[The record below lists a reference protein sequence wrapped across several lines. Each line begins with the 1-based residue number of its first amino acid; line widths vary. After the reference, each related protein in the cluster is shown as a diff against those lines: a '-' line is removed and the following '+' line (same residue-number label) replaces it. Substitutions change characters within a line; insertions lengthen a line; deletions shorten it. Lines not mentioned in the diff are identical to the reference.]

1 MAASRMRVAPHNLP
15 AELTSFIGR
24 EREIAQV
31 RAFLARTRLLTLTGA
46 GGAGKS
52 RLAVRVA
59 AEACADFPDGAWIVE
74 LAPLADPLPVPQVV
88 AAVLNVPEQP
98 GRPLNSTLVD
108 ALRLKSLLLVLDNC
122 EHVLEACAG
131 LTNELLRSCPDLRIL
146 ATSRLPLGVA
156 GETLWR
162 VPSLSLPDAGRPP
175 SADEIG
181 RSEAVRLFVERARA
195 GVPEFAVTSGN
206 APSLARLCH
215 HLDGMPLAIELAA
228 ARTKVLSVE
237 QIAAR
242 VDDRFRLLTGGTSTA
257 LPRHQTLLATM
268 DWSYN
273 LLADRERMLLRR
285 LSVFAGG
292 WTLEAAEAICGG
304 GGVEAGDVLDALGV
318 LVDNSLAT
326 AETQHGAARY
336 RALETVRQY
345 GRDRLVES
353 GEAGRVR
360 RRHREWHLRLAEGGD
375 AGIRGPD
382 EGLWF
387 GRLEAEHDNLRAA
400 IDSARADEGDVET
413 ELRLVRGLEWFWHVA
428 GYHTEGRARL
438 EEALDRALDRA
449 GAASPLLPKVIVGAL
464 RLAYRQGDRA
474 RAAALCDQGLALSR
488 RLGDRTG
495 EGCCL
500 LWRGILA
507 MVEGDIERAGPPLA
521 DSLAIFREIGDRWW
535 TVESLSFLGHFEVM
549 RGDVEA
555 ASALQLESL
564 AVGRDTGN
572 PNNISTALRNLAHLA
587 LRRGDDR
594 QAAAYFAESLT
605 IYQGATAR
613 GILTECVD
621 GLARVASAQRR
632 HERAARLFGA
642 AERSLAALGGPLP
655 MWADVSE
662 RGRYLARTR
671 AVLGDD
677 AFGAAFDD
685 GRAMTLEQAVD
696 YALTGASETAPD
708 AGGAGAA
715 RAGAK
720 PSPLTSREREV
731 AALVARGLTNREIA
745 AALVVT
751 ERTAETHVQN
761 ILNKLGF
768 TSRTQVAAWA
778 VEQGLGRS
786 ARPQ

>member
-1 MAASRMRVAPHNLP
+1 MVPLQPQSGPHNIP
-15 AELTSFIGR
+15 VELTSFVGR

-31 RAFLARTRLLTLTGA
+31 RAFVARTRLLTLTGA

-52 RLAVRVA
+52 RLALRVA
-59 AEACADFPDGAWIVE
+59 AEVSADFPDGVWIVE

-98 GRPLNSTLVD
+98 GRPLSSTLVD
-108 ALRLKSLLLVLDNC
+108 ALRAKALLLVLDNC
-122 EHVLEACAG
+122 EHVLAVCAG
-131 LTNELLRSCPDLRIL
+131 LTGELLRGCPDLRIL

-162 VPSLSLPDAGRPP
+162 VPSLSLPEADRPS

-195 GVPEFAVTSGN
+195 GMPGFAVTSGN

-215 HLDGMPLAIELAA
+215 RLDGMPLAIELAA

-242 VDDRFRLLTGGTSTA
+242 VDDRFRLLTGGTSMV

-304 GGVEAGDVLDALGV
+304 DDLETGDVLDALGR
-318 LVDNSLAT
+318 LIDNSLVT
-326 AETQHGAARY
+326 AETHHGAARY

-353 GEAGRVR
+353 GEAARVR
-360 RRHREWHLRLAEGGD
+360 RRHRGWYLRLAEEGD
-375 AGIRGPD
+375 AGIRGSD

-387 GRLEAEHDNLRAA
+387 GRLEVEQDNLRAA
-400 IDSARADEGDVET
+400 IDSARADEDEVEA

-438 EEALDRALDRA
+438 EAALGRALDRA
-449 GAASPLLPKVIVGAL
+449 GEATPLLPKVIVGAL

-474 RAAALCDQGLALSR
+474 RAAALCNHGLELSR
-488 RLGDRTG
+488 RFGDRTG

-500 LWRGILA
+500 IWRGILA
-507 MVEGDIERAGPPLA
+507 MAEGDIERAAPPLA

-535 TVESLSFLGHFEVM
+535 TVESLSFLGHLAVM
-549 RGDVEA
+549 RGDFEA

-564 AVGRDTGN
+564 AVGRETGN

-594 QAAAYFAESLT
+594 QAAAYFSESLAL
-605 IYQGATAR
+605 YQGATAR
-613 GILTECVD
+613 AILTECVD
-621 GLARVASAQRR
+621 GLARVASAQRL

-642 AERSLAALGGPLP
+642 AESSLEALGGPLP

-662 RGRYLARTR
+662 RGGYVARTR
-671 AVLGDD
+671 AGLSNE
-677 AFGAAFDD
+677 AFCAAFDE
-685 GRAMTLEQAVD
+685 GRAMTLDQAVE
-696 YALTGASETAPD
+696 YALTGTAGTAPGGN
-708 AGGAGAA
+708 AGGGPPGA
-715 RAGAK
+715 R

-731 AALVARGLTNREIA
+731 AALVAGGLTNREIA

-768 TSRTQVAAWA
+768 SSRAQVAAWA
-778 VEQGLGRS
+778 VEQRLGTS
-786 ARPQ
+786 AGPH